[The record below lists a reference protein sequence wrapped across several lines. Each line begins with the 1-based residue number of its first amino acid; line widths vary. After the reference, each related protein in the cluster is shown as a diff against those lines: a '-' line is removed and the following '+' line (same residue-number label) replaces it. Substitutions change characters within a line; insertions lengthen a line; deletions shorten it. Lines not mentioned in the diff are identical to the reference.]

1 MNNSSTQA
9 FSHSLTFGLN
19 LAVLTNML
27 QFMYNKRNRSK
38 QKYVANTAL
47 KSHFWIWGPCYFL
60 FLSIFLIMADLTRH
74 LVNDSWRLQN
84 CEKVVI
90 VGGIKKQTCEVHA
103 VMNEYLPTGNLSVFG
118 IVFTVLFTWIGFLLM
133 AIGILW
139 GLDLPRKMYNTYRKA
154 RDAHQSD
161 AYQAET
167 SPDRSDPLLQNNP

>member
-38 QKYVANTAL
+38 QKYISNTPA
-47 KSHFWIWGPCYFL
+47 KTHFWIWGPCYFL
-60 FLSIFLIMADLTRH
+60 FISIFLIMADLTRH